1 MKIQKKFMKNTS
13 PKQKGMLSELT
24 AIAHFVKDKD
34 NMIFTP
40 LMGLGFIDIL
50 VLNKRTGEIS
60 FYDVKFGSRRKSS
73 WVSKTKVKSRCK
85 KGQLIYR
92 PSKSI
97 QNKFGVRIIYV
108 DENGKVIFSNETKK
122 KKQKA
127 TKLFYS
133 RILSGV

>member
-1 MKIQKKFMKNTS
+1 MQIQIKSMKNIS
-13 PKQKGMLSELT
+13 PKQKGMLSEL
-24 AIAHFVKDKD
+24 IALGHFVKNKD
-34 NMIFTP
+34 NMVFTP

-50 VLNKRTGEIS
+50 VLNKKTGEIS

-73 WVSKTKVKSRCK
+73 WESKTRVKSRCK

-92 PSKSI
+92 PSKTI
-97 QNKFGVRIIYV
+97 QNKLGVRIIYV
-108 DENGKVIFSNETKK
+108 DEKGKVIFSNETKV

-133 RILSGV
+133 RILSEV